1 MVQSLKSKVFLK
13 EKGLNFLYASYCY
26 KKVYI
31 IDTVLSQ
38 SWKIVSE
45 PLRTWPRMG
54 QHPKSTILI

>member
-38 SWKIVSE
+38 S
-45 PLRTWPRMG
+45 
-54 QHPKSTILI
+54 